1 MNNILLAEWQASPGD
16 DTSAIVIPDGCR
28 DLIVSHAPGEKPQWF
43 VSSIEECSYTV
54 PIEAGVAMR
63 GFRLQPGARINE
75 ELLLKSVQH
84 KSLEIDKVRCRL
96 ESYVHVPIS
105 ISEALACLASNAG
118 SVAGAARELGVSTRS
133 LQRLLKRETGHSPAC
148 WIQLARVRK
157 AARATLEL
165 LPLVEVAAMYGYSD
179 QAHMTREFKRW
190 LNVSPSRVR
199 FENEI
204 VEQLSQPG
212 YAS

>member
-1 MNNILLAEWQASPGD
+1 MNNILLAEWQASAGD

-28 DLIVSHAPGEKPQWF
+28 DLIVRHAPGEKSQWF
-43 VSSIEECSYTV
+43 VSSLEESTYRV
-54 PIEAGVAMR
+54 PIEAGVAMQ
-63 GFRLQPGARINE
+63 GFRLQPGARISE
-75 ELLLKSVQH
+75 ELLLKSFQN
-84 KSLEIDKVRCRL
+84 KPLEIDNVRCRL
-96 ESYVHVPIS
+96 ESYVHVPAS
-105 ISEALACLASNAG
+105 VTEALACLASSTC

-133 LQRLLKRETGHSPAC
+133 LQRLLKRETGHSPAF

-157 AARATLEL
+157 AARATFES
-165 LPLVEVAAMYGYSD
+165 LPLVEIAAMYGYSD

-190 LNVSPSRVR
+190 LNVSPSKVR